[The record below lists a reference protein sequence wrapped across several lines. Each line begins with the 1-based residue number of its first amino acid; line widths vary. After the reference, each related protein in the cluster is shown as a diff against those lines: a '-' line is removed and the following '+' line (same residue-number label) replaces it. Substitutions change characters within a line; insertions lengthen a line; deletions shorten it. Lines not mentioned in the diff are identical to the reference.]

1 MTPRIAP
8 LNPVSTDTPV
18 MDPMD
23 ALAQM
28 LTSTD
33 WIGEAM
39 DVGVDLIFSDA
50 RNGRGERL
58 THALAIPEHYEPNYA
73 YPLIVWLHADG
84 RNEMDACRW
93 LSAIS
98 PQNYVGLG
106 LRGPCADSDE
116 PTRHYSWP
124 DQPAASSLAGQVRDA
139 IDEAGETINL
149 HTDRVFIAGS
159 REGGSLAVELG
170 LMYPEWFAG
179 VIAVDPAPLRERRL
193 FARFQDA
200 REQNVFLGSGVSP
213 TRETRQ
219 TVRHLTELMHSAGM
233 AIETHRST
241 ETEQRQQKMGRTID
255 SWVMQTIHSP
265 R

>member
-8 LNPVSTDTPV
+8 LNPVSTDTPE

-28 LTSTD
+28 LASTD
-33 WIGEAM
+33 WIGEAL
-39 DVGVDLIFSDA
+39 DVGGDLIFSDV
-50 RNGRGERL
+50 RSSPGERL
-58 THALAIPEHYEPNYA
+58 THALAIPENYEPNYA
-73 YPLIVWLHADG
+73 YPLIVWLHPDG

-106 LRGPCADSDE
+106 LRGPNPDEGE
-116 PTRHYSWP
+116 PTRRYSWP
-124 DQPAASSLAGQVRDA
+124 QRAAASSLAGPVRDA
-139 IDEAGETINL
+139 IDEAAETVNL
-149 HTDRVFIAGS
+149 NAKRVFIAGS

-179 VIAVDPAPLRERRL
+179 VIAVDPTPLRERRL
-193 FARFQDA
+193 FARYRAA
-200 REQNVFLGSGVSP
+200 REQNVFLGNGVTATS
-213 TRETRQ
+213 ETGQ
-219 TVRHLTELMHSAGM
+219 TVRHLATLMDSAGM
-233 AIETHRST
+233 AIETHCST
-241 ETEQRQQKMGRTID
+241 ASEQRQKEMARTID
-255 SWVMQTIHSP
+255 GWVMRTMQSV